1 MIVPEATDID
11 IASER
16 SCRLFGGPAVDEL
29 LGDSTRNLCNI
40 ERGCVARG
48 SSRTRRRANVT
59 LGPNLLHLVL
69 LVCALPCARYAL
81 SEMRHRPL
89 PRGRLAAPALLAMA
103 CALVFLLFHLGSQ
116 RPPWVFAAALA
127 GGLAIGALRG
137 FTLQLQ
143 VDHMF
148 DKVRLPRARGSFLVA
163 LGLVAAV
170 LLEIGGSF
178 AGPAGLPFRTIAPEI
193 AAACAGMLTGRAMA
207 IAMRWRGAP
216 HVDLHRL

>member
-1 MIVPEATDID
+1 MHEATDID

-16 SCRLFGGPAVDEL
+16 SCRLWGPAVDEL

-40 ERGCVARG
+40 DRGRVTRA
-48 SSRTRRRANVT
+48 SSRARCRVDVT
-59 LGPNLLHLVL
+59 LGPNVLHLVL
-69 LVCALPCARYAL
+69 LVFALPCARFTL

-89 PRGRLAAPALLAMA
+89 PRGRLAAPALLAMG
-103 CALVFLLFHLGSQ
+103 CALVFLFIYLGSQ

-127 GGLAIGALRG
+127 AGLAIGALRG

-148 DKVRLPRARGSFLVA
+148 DKIRLPRARGSFLVA

-178 AGPAGLPFRTIAPEI
+178 AGPNGMPFRLIAPEI
-193 AAACAGMLTGRAMA
+193 AAACAGMLTGRAVA

>member
-1 MIVPEATDID
+1 MFVPA
-11 IASER
+11 
-16 SCRLFGGPAVDEL
+16 LGPAVDEL

-40 ERGCVARG
+40 ECGRVIRW
-48 SSRTRRRANVT
+48 SSRARHSANVT
-59 LGPNLLHLVL
+59 AGPNLLHLVL
-69 LVCALPCARYAL
+69 LVCALPCARYTL

-89 PRGRLAAPALLAMA
+89 PRGRLAAPPLLALA
-103 CALVFLLFHLGSQ
+103 SALVFLLFHLGSQ
-116 RPPWVFAAALA
+116 RPAWIFAAALA

-148 DKVRLPRARGSFLVA
+148 DKVRLPRARGSFLVS

-170 LLEIGGSF
+170 MLEIGGSL
-178 AGPAGLPFRTIAPEI
+178 AGPNGLPFRLIAPEI

>member
-1 MIVPEATDID
+1 MFVPA
-11 IASER
+11 
-16 SCRLFGGPAVDEL
+16 FGGGPAANEL
-29 LGDSTRNLCNI
+29 LGDSTRNLYNI
-40 ERGCVARG
+40 ERGRVIRG
-48 SSRTRRRANVT
+48 SSRTRRSANVT
-59 LGPNLLHLVL
+59 VGPNLLHLVL
-69 LVCALPCARYAL
+69 LACALPCARYTL

-116 RPPWVFAAALA
+116 RPPWIFAAALA
-127 GGLAIGALRG
+127 AGLAIGALRG
-137 FTLQLQ
+137 VTLLLQ
-143 VDHMF
+143 VDHTF

-178 AGPAGLPFRTIAPEI
+178 TGPAGRPFRLIAPEI
-193 AAACAGMLTGRAMA
+193 AAACAGMLTGRALA

>member
-1 MIVPEATDID
+1 MNCSAIPHAICAISSAD
-11 IASER
+11 ASYEGHR
-16 SCRLFGGPAVDEL
+16 GRAVSAD
-29 LGDSTRNLCNI
+29 
-40 ERGCVARG
+40 
-48 SSRTRRRANVT
+48 VT

-69 LVCALPCARYAL
+69 LVCALPCARYTL

-116 RPPWVFAAALA
+116 RPPWIFAAALA

-178 AGPAGLPFRTIAPEI
+178 AGPDGLPFRRSRPRLPRPAP
-193 AAACAGMLTGRAMA
+193 AC
-207 IAMRWRGAP
+207 
-216 HVDLHRL
+216 

>member
-1 MIVPEATDID
+1 
-11 IASER
+11 
-16 SCRLFGGPAVDEL
+16 
-29 LGDSTRNLCNI
+29 
-40 ERGCVARG
+40 
-48 SSRTRRRANVT
+48 
-59 LGPNLLHLVL
+59 
-69 LVCALPCARYAL
+69 
-81 SEMRHRPL
+81 MRHRPL

-116 RPPWVFAAALA
+116 RPPWIFAAALA
-127 GGLAIGALRG
+127 AGLGIGALRG
-137 FTLQLQ
+137 FTLLLQ
-143 VDHMF
+143 VDHTF

-178 AGPAGLPFRTIAPEI
+178 TGPGGRPFRLIAPEI
-193 AAACAGMLTGRAMA
+193 AAACAGMLTGRALA

>member
-1 MIVPEATDID
+1 MRVRSSWKSGVVVSPFTSIRASAPAKLPVEFSVPPMPSMVEAAPPDVPRELIQIVD
-11 IASER
+11 R
-16 SCRLFGGPAVDEL
+16 CL
-29 LGDSTRNLCNI
+29 LKLKDQRWQSAADL
-40 ERGCVARG
+40 
-48 SSRTRRRANVT
+48 
-59 LGPNLLHLVL
+59 
-69 LVCALPCARYAL
+69 
-81 SEMRHRPL
+81 
-89 PRGRLAAPALLAMA
+89 LAALEP
-103 CALVFLLFHLGSQ
+103 FLPG
-116 RPPWVFAAALA
+116 R
-127 GGLAIGALRG
+127 R
-137 FTLQLQ
+137 TLQLQ